1 MDWTQQKQDLEKK
14 LIDFDANF
22 SYFTETEQSLIASL
36 RDQLNSKKENED
48 LSSIQSQVDILT
60 AKYERLK
67 NIFSHSF
74 YFISANTVANLG
86 EAFRKVLNTSASMTI
101 EEMATRLVENG
112 EYYRNQLDDYIG
124 GLLSGPINVKTSAVR
139 PYAFYGFDK
148 ITEFTAPSATSI
160 GEGAFRNCTALT
172 KFSAP
177 IATTCESSFDH
188 PMPFTEFTAGFT
200 INEWKSTSTSAQP
213 TFTENTTIKKV
224 SLPGVTNIGAKA
236 FYKCTNLIAA
246 HFTSSMG
253 GAIKD
258 NSFAECAKLI
268 SFTAPSFSGTVGTT
282 AFKGC
287 KALSHIELPAIT
299 NVGNG
304 AFSNCTGLKVVK
316 FPNCGTIST
325 NAFTGNT
332 TIEEINLGTPK
343 TTTIFSNK
351 TALKKVTMSRATIAE
366 ANAFLKCTSLNS
378 VSFPELTNI
387 YTSAFAGCTSLTS
400 IESPKVTNVSAQGFD
415 GCENL
420 SYVNFRSLA
429 TIGKKAFAN
438 CKNLTWDLFI
448 APKITTF
455 ADNAF
460 DGCGDAFGYVDAPE
474 CTTIGQTPFT
484 GCNISYAHF
493 GKVTK
498 ITSAMFNDTPIS
510 SLELPNCTT
519 LDSSALFGRGLSHIS
534 LPKCTKIS
542 TKALGENNITEITL
556 PAITTIEAQ
565 AFEGCAKLSK
575 VTILTSAVVTLK
587 NSNAFANT
595 HENLVFY
602 VPDALVTNYQN
613 AAEWSKFGVGKF
625 AGVKM
630 LTNPLTI
637 YDSAIVGD
645 APCFTSSMKEN
656 TNSLKEMS
664 IGSKIESENEQ
675 LKFDPYTKGFYL
687 RIPFFKGSV
696 TTYGNRGYY
705 SIVDNNKLTGNYY
718 SYNTDT
724 KQYEKG
730 TMDKYLYYADDPEKW
745 NKPIADWVKVSDF
758 TAETVAGT
766 EEDNLMTNRHYWFG
780 NEICTLT
787 YKYVIENSE
796 EEITEIKDATSEL
809 VPAYTYKIYSITNAP
824 AIEGYS
830 VQSVNK
836 KDSLEFRVTKSDT
849 VIYYYKAM

>member
-1 MDWTQQKQDLEKK
+1 MDWSQQKQDLEKK
-14 LIDFDANF
+14 LTDFNANF
-22 SYFTETEQSLIASL
+22 SYFTIEEQSLITSL
-36 RDQLNSKKENED
+36 KEQLDSKKENED

-60 AKYERLK
+60 TKYERLK
-67 NIFSHSF
+67 NIFSYPF
-74 YFISANTVANLG
+74 YFIDANTVANLG

-101 EEMATRLVENG
+101 EEMATKLVENG
-112 EYYRNQLDDYIG
+112 QYYRNQLDDYIG
-124 GLLSGPINVKTSAVR
+124 GLLSGPINVKTSTVR

-160 GEGAFRNCTALT
+160 GEGAFRKCTALK

-177 IATTCESSFDH
+177 IATICESSFDH

-200 INEWKSTSTSAQP
+200 INEWKSSSTSAQP

-224 SLPGVTNIGAKA
+224 SLPGVTNIGVNA
-236 FYKCTNLIAA
+236 FYKCTNLTEA
-246 HFTSSMG
+246 HFTSSIG

-258 NSFAECAKLI
+258 NSFAGCTKLV
-268 SFTAPSFSGTVGTT
+268 SFTAPSFNGAVGTT
-282 AFKGC
+282 AFKNC
-287 KALSHIELPAIT
+287 KALSYIELPAIT

-343 TTTIFSNK
+343 TTAIFSNK
-351 TALKKVTMSRATIAE
+351 TALKKVTMSKATIAE

-387 YTSAFAGCTSLTS
+387 HTSAFAGCTALTD

-429 TIGKKAFAN
+429 TIGKKAFTN
-438 CKNLTWDLFI
+438 CKKLTWDLFV
-448 APKITTF
+448 APNITTF

-484 GCNISYAHF
+484 GCSISHAHF
-493 GKVTK
+493 GKITK
-498 ITSAMFNDTPIS
+498 ITSTMFSDTPIS

-542 TKALGENNITEITL
+542 TKALGENHITEIIL
-556 PAITTIEAQ
+556 PTITTIEAQ
-565 AFEGCAKLSK
+565 AFQGCAKLSK
-575 VTILTSAVVTLK
+575 VTILTSTVAVLK
-587 NSNAFANT
+587 NSNAFAST
-595 HENLVFY
+595 HKELMFY
-602 VPDALVTNYQN
+602 VPASLVSNYQN
-613 AAEWSKFGVGKF
+613 ASEWSELGIGRFSGVT
-625 AGVKM
+625 M
-630 LTNPLTI
+630 LKNPLTI
-637 YDSAIVGD
+637 YDGAVAGD
-645 APCFTSSMKEN
+645 LPCFTSSMKLN
-656 TNSLKEMS
+656 TNSLSEMS
-664 IGSKIESENEQ
+664 IGSGSEC
-675 LKFDPYTKGFYL
+675 YTKGFYL
-687 RIPFFKGSV
+687 RIPFFKGSI

-718 SYNTDT
+718 SYNSDT

-730 TMDKYLYYADDPEKW
+730 TMDKYLYYTDDPEKW
-745 NKPIADWVKVSDF
+745 KKPIADWVKVSDF
-758 TAETVAGT
+758 TTNMAAGT
-766 EEDNLMTNRHYWFG
+766 ETDNLMTNRHYWFG

-787 YKYVIENSE
+787 YKYVVENSKG
-796 EEITEIKDATSEL
+796 EITEIKNATSEL
-809 VPAYTYKIYSITNAP
+809 VQAYTYKIYSITNAP
-824 AIEGYS
+824 AIAGYS

-849 VIYYYKAM
+849 VIYYYKKT